1 MPGPHSVPATVRVG
15 LLLGVLA
22 FAGCAGTLTT
32 THAYKTDAYEL
43 NVPVKDE
50 GCYDSAVLLGADAPR
65 TQDIAGKVV
74 AALDSTVTAATDGS
88 IAAQRNRH
96 VGVFVGSGGEELMVT
111 WKAVDASQTFVT
123 AATKT
128 GFVGGAGQRGW
139 SCEIVDKMVEL
150 ATKK

>member
-1 MPGPHSVPATVRVG
+1 MSRPHSVSAATRAG
-15 LLLGVLA
+15 LLLGALG

-32 THAYKTDAYEL
+32 RHAYTGDAYKL

-50 GCYDSAVLLGADAPR
+50 GCYDSAVLLGANAER
-65 TQDIAGKVV
+65 TKEIAGKVV
-74 AALDSTVTAATDGS
+74 AALDSTVTASTDGS
-88 IAAQRNRH
+88 VAAQRNRH
-96 VGVFVGSGGEELMVT
+96 IGLLVGSGGEELMVT
-111 WKAVDASQTFVT
+111 WKPVDASQTFVT

-139 SCEIVDKMVEL
+139 SCEIADKMVDL